1 MRRRSHE
8 DLRTTSGR
16 IRGSTPTLQEVAR
29 DLRKRMT
36 PAEQVLWQERRG
48 QRLASLH
55 FRRQHPVGPF
65 VLDFACPKRLLAIEL
80 DGGVHL
86 DLAEQDAARTATLED
101 YGWCVVRFVNE
112 AIFTELSTVLSAIE
126 SAALSR
132 PVARGWNARPTPRGN
147 EKPLP

>member
-1 MRRRSHE
+1 MRRVYKDH
-8 DLRTTSGR
+8 DTTSGR
-16 IRGSTPTLQEVAR
+16 IRGSTPTLQEAAR
-29 DLRKRMT
+29 DLRSRMT
-36 PAEQVLWQERRG
+36 PAEQIPWTELRG
-48 QRLASLH
+48 QRLAGLR
-55 FRRQHPVGPF
+55 FRRQQPVGPF
-65 VLDFACPKRLLAIEL
+65 VLDFACPERLLAIEL

-86 DLAEQDAARTATLED
+86 EQAEQDAARTATLED

-147 EKPLP
+147 E